1 MSKEAKVLTGILLL
15 IVAAMIGLFVLA
27 NGGDKPADSS
37 KADASVLVRSDSNKT
52 GTGKVQVVEFGDYQ
66 CPACGTA
73 HPILKQLLGAYSD
86 KISLV
91 FRNYPLSQLHKNA
104 LNSAEAAE
112 AAGAQGKYWEMHDKL
127 YETQAEWSN
136 LADPSD
142 KFAEYATALGLDA
155 TKIKDA
161 MKNQTYKAKIDKD
174 VADGDTLKVNST
186 PTIYVD
192 GVIMTAHDYST
203 LRDAVEAALKK

>member
-15 IVAAMIGLFVLA
+15 VVAGMIGLFVMA
-27 NGGDKPADSS
+27 NGGTNSADTT

-66 CPACGTA
+66 CPACGTVY
-73 HPILKQLLGAYSD
+73 PVLKQLLGAYD
-86 KISLV
+86 GKVTFV
-91 FRNYPLSQLHKNA
+91 FRNFPLTQHKNSTS
-104 LNSAEAAE
+104 SAEAAE

-127 YETQAEWSN
+127 YETQLEWSN

-142 KFAEYATALGLDA
+142 TFAQYATAMGLDGA
-155 TKIKDA
+155 KIKDA
-161 MKNQTYKAKIDKD
+161 IKNQTYKVKIDKD
-174 VADGDTLKVNST
+174 AADGTALQVNST

-192 GVIMTAHDYST
+192 GKIMTAHDYNT
-203 LRDAVEAALKK
+203 LRDAVDAALKQ